1 MPTNVDI
8 DPAVLAAA
16 AGQTVIITGAAGGI
30 GAATAVLFS
39 EHGANVVIA
48 DLASARTAA
57 TETLIPSLAHPERAV
72 FVPVDILNW
81 ADMQALFKTAVATF
95 GRVDVVVANAGIMET
110 APVLDMDAVD
120 AAGDLLESRE
130 AFKVLDV
137 NIKGT
142 LNTIRLGIHTMRHN
156 ERRNQA
162 KDADAD
168 ADNGLSAGS
177 IVLVASTSGYFGG
190 TSVAGYIT
198 SKHGVVGLLR
208 SCRATATQHGIR
220 INAVAPFFT
229 PTHITASYAD
239 AWQAAGLE
247 ANTPR
252 DVAGVI
258 AQQAL
263 NTQVTG
269 TCVLACGRIRRELET
284 TRAALVGQ
292 WMGEDVTALMAGA
305 GKLFAE
311 LGGYPLPKKRE
322 A

>member
-1 MPTNVDI
+1 MVVNVEI

-16 AGQTVIITGAAGGI
+16 AGQTAIITGAAGGI
-30 GAATAVLFS
+30 GAATAALFS
-39 EHGANVVIA
+39 QHGANVVIA
-48 DLASARTAA
+48 DLAGARAA
-57 TETLIPSLAHPERAV
+57 ANKLIPTLAHPDKAI

-81 ADMQALFKTAVATF
+81 ADMQNLFREAVAKF

-110 APVLDMDAVD
+110 SPVLNMDAVD
-120 AAGDLLESRE
+120 ADGNLLESRE

-142 LNTIRLGIHTMRHN
+142 LNTIRLGIHTMRQN
-156 ERRNQA
+156 EK
-162 KDADAD
+162 KD
-168 ADNGLSAGS
+168 GQLVAGS

-208 SCRATATQHGIR
+208 SCRATATQYGIR

-239 AWQAAGLE
+239 AWKAAGLE
-247 ANTPR
+247 SNTPT
-252 DVAGVI
+252 DVASVI

-263 NTQVTG
+263 NTEVTG
-269 TCVLACGRIRRELET
+269 TCVLACGKIRRELET
-284 TRAALVGQ
+284 TRAALVTQ
-292 WMGEDVTALMAGA
+292 WMGEDVTTLMAEA
-305 GKLFAE
+305 GKLFAK

-322 A
+322 E

>member
-130 AFKVLDV
+130 AFQVLDV

-142 LNTIRLGIHTMRHN
+142 LNTIRLGIHTMRRN
-156 ERRNQA
+156 ERKHNA
-162 KDADAD
+162 KDADAKD
-168 ADNGLSAGS
+168 LVAGS
-177 IVLVASTSGYFGG
+177 IVLIASTSGYFGG

-229 PTHITASYAD
+229 PTHITASYAE

-292 WMGEDVTALMAGA
+292 WMGEDVTDLMARA
-305 GKLFAE
+305 GQLFAE